1 MAETALTY
9 ESPDPLAQ
17 EYWFDRYFAFHERVR
32 NARSWRGSQKEF
44 ADAIGVDEACVAAI
58 EAGDVVPDEELIVKI
73 ANALG
78 YSPLDFCLS
87 AGVVPA
93 QLRIWM
99 QRYSEL
105 ACSELTRLQEATSES
120 RERYLAA
127 GDLRKI
133 GE

>member
-1 MAETALTY
+1 MDETALIY

-32 NARSWRGSQKEF
+32 NVRSWRGSQKEF

-93 QLRIWM
+93 QLIIWM
-99 QRYSEL
+99 QRHAVL
-105 ACSELTRLQEATSES
+105 ACSELTRLQEATSAV
-120 RERYLAA
+120 RERYIAA
-127 GDLRKI
+127 GDLGRI